1 MAILYFTHG
10 TLLQQL
16 SALNEENSKQE
27 WAKYCSISAVEM
39 GLNKS
44 GKQMQRQL
52 SFDINN
58 DHVKEKVSYD
68 VLTQCKQTQTKPA
81 PIPDSL
87 KDR

>member
-1 MAILYFTHG
+1 VAVLYFTHG

-16 SALNEENSKQE
+16 SALNVENSRQE

-39 GLNKS
+39 GLDKA
-44 GKQMQRQL
+44 GTQIQREL

-68 VLTQCKQTQTKPA
+68 VLT
-81 PIPDSL
+81 
-87 KDR
+87 